1 MADLSTHYAGL
12 DLRNPI
18 IVSSSGL
25 TDSVEKI
32 RKLENAGA
40 GAVVLKSLFEEQIL
54 AEAGKLSMTS
64 DYPEAED
71 YIRNYTRNNS
81 VDRYLDLI
89 ESARA
94 AIDIPVIASINCTSD
109 LDWIEFARK
118 VEEAGADA
126 LELNIYYLPASRDA
140 GSEVYERL
148 YLSIAEKVREITY
161 FPVMMK
167 LGPYFTNIVNLADRL
182 YHRGVDGLVLFN
194 RFYSPDIDLEQ
205 MAMTS
210 SDVYSMP
217 ADMYLSLRWIAI
229 VSGQV
234 KDLHLA
240 ASTGIHDGRAVI
252 KQILAGARA
261 TQVCS
266 AIYRK
271 GADHIKEMLHELE
284 TWMERNHHDSIQS
297 FRAVMNYGSL
307 KDPQVYER
315 SQFMKYFSNHGW

>member
-12 DLRNPI
+12 DLRNPV

-32 RKLENAGA
+32 RKLEKAGA

-54 AEAGKLSMTS
+54 YEAGQIMDSS

-89 ESARA
+89 EAARA
-94 AIDIPVIASINCTSD
+94 AVDIPVIASINCVSD

-118 VEEAGADA
+118 VEEAGASG
-126 LELNIYYLPASRDA
+126 LELNIYFLPASKDK
-140 GSEVYERL
+140 SSQDYENL
-148 YLSIAEKVREITY
+148 YLSIAEKVRDMVY
-161 FPVMMK
+161 FPLMVK
-167 LGPYFTNIVNLADRL
+167 LGPYFTSLVNLADLL
-182 YHRGVDGLVLFN
+182 YHRGINGVVLFN
-194 RFYSPDIDLEQ
+194 RFYSPDINLKE
-205 MAMTS
+205 MKMTS
-210 SDVYSMP
+210 SGVFSSP
-217 ADMYLSLRWIAI
+217 ADLQISLRWVAI
-229 VSGQV
+229 VSAMV
-234 KDLHLA
+234 RDIHIA
-240 ASTGIHDGRAVI
+240 ASTGIHDGLGIV

-271 GADHIKEMLHELE
+271 GTGHITAMLEQLDA
-284 TWMERNHHDSIQS
+284 WMDQNGRKNIPS
-297 FRAVMNYGSL
+297 FRGIMDYQRL
-307 KDPQVYER
+307 KDPRVYER
-315 SQFMKYFSNHGW
+315 SQFIKYFSSHD

>member
-54 AEAGKLSMTS
+54 FEAGHIADSS

-81 VDRYLDLI
+81 VDKYLDLI
-89 ESARA
+89 EAARSAV
-94 AIDIPVIASINCTSD
+94 DIPVIASINCVSD

-118 VEEAGADA
+118 VEEAGASA

-140 GSEVYERL
+140 SSQVYENL
-148 YLSIAEKVREITY
+148 YLSIAEKVRDIVY
-161 FPVMMK
+161 FPLMIK
-167 LGPYFTNIVNLADRL
+167 LGPYFTNLVNLANLL
-182 YHRGVDGLVLFN
+182 YHRGVNGVVLFN
-194 RFYSPDIDLEQ
+194 RFYSPDIDLKN
-205 MAMTS
+205 MRMTS
-210 SDVYSMP
+210 SEVFSSP
-217 ADMYLSLRWIAI
+217 ADLYISLRWVAI
-229 VSGQV
+229 VSSLV
-234 KDLHLA
+234 KDIHLA
-240 ASTGIHDGRAVI
+240 ASTGIHDGQGVI
-252 KQILAGARA
+252 KQLLAGARA

-266 AIYRK
+266 AIYKK
-271 GADHIKEMLHELE
+271 GAGHIATMLDDL
-284 TWMERNHHDSIQS
+284 TAWMDKNEYRDIAS
-297 FRAVMNYGSL
+297 FRSKMDYKSL
-307 KDPQVYER
+307 KEPQIYER
-315 SQFMKYFSNHGW
+315 SQFMKYFSSHG